1 MLAYA
6 TVIFLKEGGNP
17 RGWLKEKK
25 LLTLL
30 GFTIICTGV
39 CYLHYRYLCAKVGF
53 DGVMTSNGFIEPS
66 ILFKQSGET
75 IGDILKL
82 FGIHKT
88 ESMISISSIY
98 SCIML
103 LYFVL
108 TSVILPVAI
117 IRTLKKIENRLYRF
131 CVIYILWSNVLTF
144 FMMIFFGL
152 SSGRY
157 FITIY
162 FGNLLIEVPYLFWI
176 CKEKS
181 KVFWKWP
188 ILLSL
193 FGAMIVHGAY
203 YVNASARYGKVA
215 MKDLMNPT
223 VHDGVIDVL
232 KEKNIKHGYAT
243 FWYAYATMIAG
254 NREVDIVA
262 YDQGDPM
269 MPYFFDVNKKE
280 NIQYYAISEDAYDVE
295 KHKGPCFILVA
306 EGEKIPEVYYQK
318 AEEVI
323 KVNTNEILLYG
334 KNIHLYPELVE
345 QSHE

>member
-1 MLAYA
+1 
-6 TVIFLKEGGNP
+6 
-17 RGWLKEKK
+17 
-25 LLTLL
+25 
-30 GFTIICTGV
+30 
-39 CYLHYRYLCAKVGF
+39 
-53 DGVMTSNGFIEPS
+53 
-66 ILFKQSGET
+66 
-75 IGDILKL
+75 
-82 FGIHKT
+82 
-88 ESMISISSIY
+88 
-98 SCIML
+98 ML

-108 TSVILPVAI
+108 TSIILPIAI
-117 IRTLKKIENRLYRF
+117 IRTLKKIENQLYRF

-243 FWYAYATMIAG
+243 FWYAYATM
-254 NREVDIVA
+254 
-262 YDQGDPM
+262 
-269 MPYFFDVNKKE
+269 PYFFDVNKKE

>member
-1 MLAYA
+1 M
-6 TVIFLKEGGNP
+6 
-17 RGWLKEKK
+17 
-25 LLTLL
+25 
-30 GFTIICTGV
+30 
-39 CYLHYRYLCAKVGF
+39 
-53 DGVMTSNGFIEPS
+53 
-66 ILFKQSGET
+66 
-75 IGDILKL
+75 
-82 FGIHKT
+82 
-88 ESMISISSIY
+88 
-98 SCIML
+98 
-103 LYFVL
+103 
-108 TSVILPVAI
+108 
-117 IRTLKKIENRLYRF
+117 
-131 CVIYILWSNVLTF
+131 TF

-193 FGAMIVHGAY
+193 FGTMIVHGAY

-254 NREVDIVA
+254 NSEVDIVA

>member
-1 MLAYA
+1 
-6 TVIFLKEGGNP
+6 
-17 RGWLKEKK
+17 
-25 LLTLL
+25 
-30 GFTIICTGV
+30 
-39 CYLHYRYLCAKVGF
+39 
-53 DGVMTSNGFIEPS
+53 MTSNGFIEPS

-188 ILLSL
+188 ILLPL
-193 FGAMIVHGAY
+193 FGALIVHGAY
-203 YVNASARYGKVA
+203 
-215 MKDLMNPT
+215 
-223 VHDGVIDVL
+223 
-232 KEKNIKHGYAT
+232 
-243 FWYAYATMIAG
+243 
-254 NREVDIVA
+254 
-262 YDQGDPM
+262 
-269 MPYFFDVNKKE
+269 
-280 NIQYYAISEDAYDVE
+280 
-295 KHKGPCFILVA
+295 
-306 EGEKIPEVYYQK
+306 
-318 AEEVI
+318 
-323 KVNTNEILLYG
+323 
-334 KNIHLYPELVE
+334 
-345 QSHE
+345 